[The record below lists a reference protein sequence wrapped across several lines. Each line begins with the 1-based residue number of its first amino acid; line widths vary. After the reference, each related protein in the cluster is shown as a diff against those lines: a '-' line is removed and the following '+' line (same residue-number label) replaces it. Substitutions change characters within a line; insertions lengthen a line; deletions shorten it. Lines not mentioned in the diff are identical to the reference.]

1 MLVAINDPT
10 ASMMDIHYYAR
21 GLQVQKR
28 NKEALEIFLINYKKY
43 PKDYVT
49 NLGLARGYSANG
61 DYSNALKYAK
71 SGLAL
76 DPNPQVKQTLEDA
89 IKKLEM
95 KQDFN

>member
-1 MLVAINDPT
+1 M
-10 ASMMDIHYYAR
+10 
-21 GLQVQKR
+21 QKR

-76 DPNPQVKQTLEDA
+76 DPNPSSFSHPCDSPRARHRSIRRKPGNRCCL
-89 IKKLEM
+89 IKC
-95 KQDFN
+95 